1 MRFLEKLSEFV
12 GKYMAIIVVIIAA
25 IALFQPSAL
34 IWIKTSWVTTLL
46 MIRRHRAVPAVGAY
60 LDKDELG
67 HYASYDSHVRYGA
80 YDEAG
85 GLRRR
90 L

>member
-46 MIRRHRAVPAVGAY
+46 MIVMFGM
-60 LDKDELG
+60 
-67 HYASYDSHVRYGA
+67 
-80 YDEAG
+80 
-85 GLRRR
+85 GLR
-90 L
+90 

>member
-34 IWIKTSWVTTLL
+34 IWIK
-46 MIRRHRAVPAVGAY
+46 
-60 LDKDELG
+60 DELG
-67 HYASYDSHVRYGA
+67 HDASYDSHVRYGA
-80 YDEAG
+80 YDEAR

-90 L
+90 LLSARAI